1 MNGYTP
7 AMFIKLTRS
16 GGHTYAQLVESF
28 RDEHSKPRQRTVA
41 TLGRVDETNG
51 QVDSLL
57 SGLLRAKG
65 RSPSEAAAPQ
75 VRFESALA
83 LGDVWA
89 LDQLWHELGFDGLS
103 AVFRRAR
110 FTTPVE
116 HALRVMVFNRLCDP
130 DSKLGVLR
138 WLQTVSMPGMDAG
151 ALTHQQL
158 LRSMDALMDHQDA
171 VDDCVARLL
180 RPLIDEDLS
189 VVFYDL
195 TTIRAQ
201 GLSEQEGDVRHF
213 GLSKEGL
220 VARQFM
226 LGVVQTADGMPIY
239 HEVFAGN
246 TAEAPTLEPTLH
258 KVMKRYPHIRRLV
271 VVADRGLLSLDNI
284 EALSKLRLPQ
294 EVGDRVGDRAGD
306 QSGDRALEFILA
318 VPGRRYGEFV
328 DILEP
333 INAQAKSLAK
343 EGCEATDT
351 GTGDLITELQWQG
364 LRLVVAHNPQQAAEQ
379 TSQRQSRIDQLQQRA
394 QQLVGKLDSQDA
406 GKVYRGRKLSDAGVT
421 ARFFHEVSEAHLS
434 RIIKVDLQATLFTY
448 DIDQAALARAQA
460 MDGKLLLVTNVAD
473 LTPDEVVRRYKA
485 LADIERGF
493 RVLKSEIEIAPVFHR
508 LPQRIKAHASICML
522 ALILYR
528 VMRQR
533 LKMSGSDLSPEAA
546 LADLRRIQHHRMS
559 INNAAPIEGVSSI
572 AQRQKDVLAA
582 LKIKKPLQDTQL
594 SLL

>member
-1 MNGYTP
+1 LCNK
-7 AMFIKLTRS
+7 A
-16 GGHTYAQLVESF
+16 
-28 RDEHSKPRQRTVA
+28 DEHGKPRQRTVA
-41 TLGRVDETNG
+41 TIGRVDETDG

-65 RSPSEAAAPQ
+65 RSLGDGAAPQ

-89 LDQLWHELGFDGLS
+89 LDQLWHELGFDGL
-103 AVFRRAR
+103 AGVFRRAR
-110 FTTPVE
+110 FTNPIE
-116 HALRVMVFNRLCDP
+116 HAVRVMVFNRLCDP

-138 WLQTVSMPGMDAG
+138 WLQTVSMPGIDAG

-171 VDDCVARLL
+171 VDECVAQLL

-201 GLSEQEGDVRHF
+201 GLSQQEGDVRHF
-213 GLSKEGL
+213 GMSKEGGI
-220 VARQFM
+220 ARQFM
-226 LGVVQTADGMPIY
+226 LGVVQTADSMPIY

-246 TAEAPTLEPTLH
+246 TAEAPTLEPTLK
-258 KVMKRYPHIRRLV
+258 KVMARYPHIRRLV

-284 EALSKLRLPQ
+284 EALSKLRL
-294 EVGDRVGDRAGD
+294 VGDETNG
-306 QSGDRALEFILA
+306 SGGQALEFILA

-333 INAQAKSLAK
+333 INARARASEQ
-343 EGCEATDT
+343 GATEERIDET
-351 GTGDLITELQWQG
+351 QWQG
-364 LRLVVAHNPQQAAEQ
+364 LRLVVAHNPLQAAEQ
-379 TSQRQSRIDQLQQRA
+379 TTNRQARIDQLRQRA
-394 QQLVGKLDSQDA
+394 DQLVGKLDSQDA
-406 GKVYRGRKLSDAGVT
+406 GKVHRGRKLSDAGVT
-421 ARFFHEVSEAHLS
+421 ARFFHEVSEAHLT
-434 RIIKVDLQATLFTY
+434 RIIKVDLQAELFTW
-448 DIDQAALARAQA
+448 DIDQDALAAAQA
-460 MDGKLLLVTNVAD
+460 MDGKLLLVTNVQD
-473 LTPDEVVRRYKA
+473 LTPQEVVQRYKA

-508 LPQRIKAHASICML
+508 LPDRIKAHASICML

-546 LADLRRIQHHRMS
+546 LADLRRIQRHSVS
-559 INNAAPIEGVSSI
+559 INNAAPIQGISSI
-572 AQRQKDVLAA
+572 AQRQTDVLAA
-582 LKIKKPLQDTQL
+582 LKIKKPQQDAQL